1 MSVVMTGCM
10 TSALSAGAEEKRRNQ
25 SERVTEKV
33 ILEGAWY
40 LSRQEKKITI
50 PSVNDVY
57 PNGSDRRKS

>member
-40 LSRQEKKITI
+40 LSRQEKK
-50 PSVNDVY
+50 
-57 PNGSDRRKS
+57 